1 MEESKGSAVS
11 YYPPIEEYHTF
22 DSEEEYAVKGR
33 EWGLFGKAPK
43 KQFWHRSK
51 TAKSLV
57 TIKGYQVCKSLN
69 VLIIEFEDGNL
80 SSIHPSY
87 LKEMQSSTFGK
98 EVIPVELAE
107 TADIAEVAEVAET
120 AEAAGIVDI
129 SDGFIEDKLVKKEEA
144 APKKQKE
151 TKEKIE
157 LPLDKVKFSA
167 RVKEFTTKPNP
178 FSDNDD
184 EILLLE
190 DVIVASE
197 PPLVIGDAWCG
208 YSNTLKAFGLE
219 EGDSIAFEGKVVDK
233 KFNKEIRYK
242 VNNPSKLAKA

>member
-1 MEESKGSAVS
+1 MEESKGNAVS
-11 YYPPIEEYHTF
+11 YYPPTGDYYTF

-51 TAKSLV
+51 TTKSQV
-57 TIKGYQVCKSLN
+57 SIKGYQVYKSVN

-87 LKEMQSSTFGK
+87 LKEMQSSNFGK
-98 EVIPVELAE
+98 EVIPVELVE
-107 TADIAEVAEVAET
+107 TEDTAEVAEAAEV
-120 AEAAGIVDI
+120 AGIVDI
-129 SDGFIEDKLVKKEEA
+129 SDGLTEDKVAKKEEA

-219 EGDSIAFEGKVVDK
+219 TGDSIVFEGKVVDK

>member
-1 MEESKGSAVS
+1 METSKGNGVS
-11 YYPPIEEYHTF
+11 YYPPLGDYQIFE
-22 DSEEEYAVKGR
+22 SEEEYAVKGR

-51 TAKSLV
+51 TAKSQV
-57 TIKGYQVCKSLN
+57 TIKGYHEYKSLI

-87 LKEMQSSTFGK
+87 LKEMQSSNFGK
-98 EVIPVELAE
+98 EVIPEELAE
-107 TADIAEVAEVAET
+107 STDIADIVVST
-120 AEAAGIVDI
+120 EAAGIVDI
-129 SDGFIEDKLVKKEEA
+129 SDGLTEDKVPKKKEA

-151 TKEKIE
+151 TIEKIE

-167 RVKEFTTKPNP
+167 KVKEFTTKPNP

-197 PPLVIGDAWCG
+197 PPLIIGDAWCG

-219 EGDSIAFEGKVVDK
+219 VGDSIAFEGKVVDK

-242 VNNPSKLAKA
+242 VNNPSKLTKA

>member
-1 MEESKGSAVS
+1 MDASKGNGVI
-11 YYPPIEEYHTF
+11 YYPPLGDYHNF

-33 EWGLFGKAPK
+33 DWGLFGKAPK
-43 KQFWHRSK
+43 KHFWHKNKK
-51 TAKSLV
+51 TQSQVA
-57 TIKGYQVCKSLN
+57 IKGYQVHKNLT
-69 VLIIEFEDGNL
+69 VLIIEFEDGNR

-87 LKEMQSSTFGK
+87 LKEMQSSNFGK
-98 EVIPVELAE
+98 EVIPEEFTETVETVE
-107 TADIAEVAEVAET
+107 T
-120 AEAAGIVDI
+120 AGIVDI
-129 SDGFIEDKLVKKEEA
+129 SDGMIEDQVTKKEKA
-144 APKKQKE
+144 APKKQNEKKE

-190 DVIVASE
+190 EVIVVSE

-219 EGDSIAFEGKVVDK
+219 VGDSIAFEGKVVDK
-233 KFNKEIRYK
+233 KFNKEILYK
-242 VNNPSKLAKA
+242 VNNPSKLVKA